1 MSETEGVNP
10 IPDRRQPPPRK
21 PSRFRPGGVSATQFL
36 KDLWREIEN
45 DNVSNGAAA
54 LAYFWM
60 LAAFPAAIALLS
72 ILPYLPIP
80 NLQQAIMN
88 MLGQAMP
95 GEAANLFRST
105 VEGVVSNRS
114 SGLLSFGFLA
124 TLWSGASGI
133 YSVMQQLNITYDV
146 KEQRP
151 FWKARGMSVFLL
163 FLFGALIVVAFTLV
177 VFGGDLQ
184 DLLASRLGER
194 VWLLAAFAVF
204 RWAVVLGLL
213 LLGFAVMYY
222 FGPDVQQTFKFITP
236 GSVAGT
242 VILIVAG
249 LGFRFYVSHFAS
261 YNATYGS
268 LGAVIILLFWL
279 YITGLVLLL
288 GSEVNA
294 LYEHYRGNGK
304 SKGEKHL
311 PAS

>member
-1 MSETEGVNP
+1 VSETEGVNP
-10 IPDRRQPPPRK
+10 IPERQQPTPRK
-21 PSRFRPGGVSATQFL
+21 PSRFRPGVPAKQFL

-60 LAAFPAAIALLS
+60 LAVFPAAIALLS

-95 GEAANLFRST
+95 GEAANLFKST
-105 VEGVVSNRS
+105 IEGVVNNRS
-114 SGLLSFGFLA
+114 SSLLSFGFLA

-163 FLFGALIVVAFTLV
+163 FLFGALIVAAFTLV
-177 VFGGDLQ
+177 VFGGSLQ
-184 DLLASRLGER
+184 DLLASRLGEHE
-194 VWLLAAFAVF
+194 WLLAGFAVF
-204 RWAVVLGLL
+204 RWAIVLGLL
-213 LLGFAVMYY
+213 LFGFAVMYY

-242 VILIVAG
+242 VIIILAA
-249 LGFRFYVSHFAS
+249 LGFRFYVGHFAS

-279 YITGLVLLL
+279 YITGMVLLL

-294 LYEHYRGNGK
+294 LYEHYRADGK
-304 SKGEKHL
+304 DKGEKRL
-311 PAS
+311 PPS